1 MNRLKI
7 VFGIIIILLVLTFIG
22 YFIFT
27 AKGVGI

>member
-1 MNRLKI
+1 MNRLRI
-7 VFGIIIILLVLTFIG
+7 TLGIIIILLVLFIIG